1 MTTTLHIKNMVC
13 SRCIRVVHEELTQLG
28 LHVERVALG
37 EVIVEGTDLN
47 TAAIRERLHENG
59 FELLETESAKLVE
72 MVKTVIIELAQ
83 SDDLSE
89 LEENLSDILAKRTH
103 RDYAALSHLFS
114 SVEALTIERYFI
126 LQKIERVKELLTYD
140 ELSASEIAYKLGY
153 SSPAH
158 LSRQFKQETGFTPTE
173 FKRTRA
179 HQHRIPLEEIG
190 VRNVSRN
197 TSTQTAEAS
206 AE

>member
-1 MTTTLHIKNMVC
+1 MTTTLYIKNMVC
-13 SRCIRVVHEELTQLG
+13 SRCIHVVQEELTALG
-28 LHVERVALG
+28 LHVERVGLG
-37 EVIVEGTDLN
+37 EAILKETDVN
-47 TAAIRERLHENG
+47 TAAIRERLHANG

-83 SDDLSE
+83 SDELSE
-89 LEENLSDILAKRTH
+89 LGENLSGILAKRIG
-103 RDYAALSHLFS
+103 RDYAALSHIFS

-126 LQKIERVKELLTYD
+126 LQKIERVKELLTYG

-158 LSRQFKQETGFTPTE
+158 LSRQFKQTTGFTPTE

-179 HQHRIPLEEIG
+179 HQYRIPLEEIG
-190 VRNVSRN
+190 VRNL
-197 TSTQTAEAS
+197 
-206 AE
+206 